1 VNEIQMI
8 RFIWFWFS
16 YVIDDRLLFIS
27 VSVMLLMIDS
37 FISLLQIYDMLGSKY
52 FTAGAL

>member
-16 YVIDDRLLFIS
+16 YVIDDRLLYLCFSYVVDDLTPLYLCCRSMTCLI
-27 VSVMLLMIDS
+27 V
-37 FISLLQIYDMLGSKY
+37 K
-52 FTAGAL
+52 